1 MKGMYVPFGLAG
13 MSVGMG
19 IIGEGLGSP
28 GLLAGGQAAGSFI
41 GPAININAGGHT
53 INLLKNIKDIKK
65 GGY

>member
-1 MKGMYVPFGLAG
+1 
-13 MSVGMG
+13 MG

-41 GPAININAGGHT
+41 GPAVNITAGGHT